1 MEHITNTVHSTFNTY
16 CAGPLRIPTQ
26 YDNMELVPEP
36 SITKKDLWAR
46 VTTLVGSTDQASL
59 GSETRTFR
67 TVGRLVINLFVPANE
82 GTGRIAATAG
92 KVAKVF
98 NAKTYSNVRFQSAT
112 VKSVGSVR
120 GWYQVN
126 VEAVFI
132 YDSKE
137 VG

>member
-1 MEHITNTVHSTFNTY
+1 MEHITNTVHSTFSTY
-16 CAGPLRIPTQ
+16 CAGPLKIPTQ
-26 YDNMELVPEP
+26 YDNMELIPEP
-36 SITKKDLWAR
+36 SIAKKEIWAR
-46 VTTLVGSTDQASL
+46 VTTLIGSTDQASI
-59 GSETRTFR
+59 GYETRKFR

-82 GTGRIAATAG
+82 GTARIAATAG

-112 VKSVGSVR
+112 VRSVGSAR

-126 VEAVFI
+126 VESVLI
-132 YDSKE
+132 YDSQE